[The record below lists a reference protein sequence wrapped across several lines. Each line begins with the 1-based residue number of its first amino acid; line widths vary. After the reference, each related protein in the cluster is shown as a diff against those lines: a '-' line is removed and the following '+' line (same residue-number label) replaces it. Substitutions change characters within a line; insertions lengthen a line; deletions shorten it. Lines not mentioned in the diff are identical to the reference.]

1 MKRDFTKLAQR
12 SGVSRE
18 LGEALLNHHEQLF
31 ELWHR
36 VRDGTLE
43 RTQFIAKVEPIRQ
56 AVHALLTE
64 AADYTVADGE
74 KTRRAKTVRTCRQL
88 LTVEPALWLFVTVEG
103 IEPTNNAAEQA
114 IRKSGVMAKVQLWF
128 SECPRQSIC
137 RTHHDRCD
145 FALDDNSAMSWII

>member
-1 MKRDFTKLAQR
+1 
-12 SGVSRE
+12 

-56 AVHALLTE
+56 AVHELLTE

-74 KTRRAKTVRTCRQL
+74 KTPERENRADVSATLNRRACTLVIRHSRRYRTYQ
-88 LTVEPALWLFVTVEG
+88 
-103 IEPTNNAAEQA
+103 
-114 IRKSGVMAKVQLWF
+114 
-128 SECPRQSIC
+128 
-137 RTHHDRCD
+137 
-145 FALDDNSAMSWII
+145 